1 MKDQRELRI
10 SQLEQ
15 QLHVAR
21 EAARQVGIEIVKAGF
36 NPVKTRPV
44 MQAVVKLREI
54 LTL

>member
-1 MKDQRELRI
+1 MKDQREI
-10 SQLEQ
+10 KVSQLEH
-15 QLHVAR
+15 QLHAAR

-44 MQAVVKLREI
+44 MQAVVKLREL